1 MAFLKIFRK
10 KPRKGVVKRKVRR
23 AKKRV
28 KKRKPLRPKTVR
40 KRKVVRKRK
49 PKVKKIRKPI
59 KLKLV
64 KKIKPK
70 VKIKPIEKLEDEKA
84 YEILK
89 RFRVTL
95 PPYRFCKNED
105 ELTDA
110 LKRIGFPCVMKVSG
124 DIVHKTN
131 VNGVRLNIKNIDEAK
146 KTFHEL
152 IKIKGCKKVLVQKM
166 ITEGYELIVG
176 AKKDPQFGRIVAFGA
191 GGIFTELLKDISF
204 RICPLNRIDA
214 EGMVKEVKFSDV
226 ITRGF
231 RNQKPAD
238 INSIVKVILSVSR
251 IIEKNPKIKELD
263 INPLFA
269 TSTKAIA
276 ADIRIILE

>member
-1 MAFLKIFRK
+1 MAFLKMFSK
-10 KPRKGVVKRKVRR
+10 KSKKRTAKRKVRKP
-23 AKKRV
+23 KKRV
-28 KKRKPLRPKTVR
+28 KKRKTVRPKKVR
-40 KRKVVRKRK
+40 KRKVVRK
-49 PKVKKIRKPI
+49 PKVRRKVKIIRKS
-59 KLKLV
+59 V
-64 KKIKPK
+64 KKIKP
-70 VKIKPIEKLEDEKA
+70 VKIEAIEKLDDEKA
-84 YEILK
+84 YDILK
-89 RFRVTL
+89 RFRITL

-105 ELTDA
+105 QLTDA

-176 AKKDPQFGRIVAFGA
+176 GKKDPQFGRIIAFGA
-191 GGIFTELLKDISF
+191 GGIFTELLKDVSF
-204 RICPLNRIDA
+204 RISPLNRIDA
-214 EGMVKEVKFSDV
+214 QEMVKEVKFSDV

-238 INSIVKVILSVSR
+238 INSIVNVILSVSR

-276 ADIRIILE
+276 TDVRIILE

>member
-1 MAFLKIFRK
+1 MAFLKMFSK
-10 KPRKGVVKRKVRR
+10 KSKKRTAKRKVRKP
-23 AKKRV
+23 KKRV
-28 KKRKPLRPKTVR
+28 KKRKTVRPKKVR
-40 KRKVVRKRK
+40 KRKVVRK
-49 PKVKKIRKPI
+49 PKVRRKVKIIRKS
-59 KLKLV
+59 V
-64 KKIKPK
+64 KKIKP
-70 VKIKPIEKLEDEKA
+70 VKIEAIEKLDDEKA
-84 YEILK
+84 YDILK
-89 RFRVTL
+89 RFRITL

-105 ELTDA
+105 QLTDA

-176 AKKDPQFGRIVAFGA
+176 GKRDPQFGRIIAFGA
-191 GGIFTELLKDISF
+191 GGIFTELLKDVSF
-204 RICPLNRIDA
+204 RISPLNRIDA
-214 EGMVKEVKFSDV
+214 QEMVKEVKFSDV

-238 INSIVKVILSVSR
+238 INSIVNVILSVSR

-276 ADIRIILE
+276 TDVRIILE